1 MKINVF
7 PRSYFAAR
15 TGTPEEKELLRTHRI
30 ISLNS
35 SSGSTAMP
43 PFSNLHE
50 SNLLY
55 LTVDDIVWTIRGM
68 VLFNMEHAQK
78 IWNFVENNQ
87 LPLMIHCNAGISRSG
102 AVGEVLNWYFNSH
115 IQQNPEDFQ
124 TFYSVHPQIVPNS
137 HIKTV
142 LFRYLEEKSGLSAGT
157 LLRRLDVEKEKYR
170 SI

>member
-1 MKINVF
+1 
-7 PRSYFAAR
+7 
-15 TGTPEEKELLRTHRI
+15 
-30 ISLNS
+30 
-35 SSGSTAMP
+35 
-43 PFSNLHE
+43 
-50 SNLLY
+50 
-55 LTVDDIVWTIRGM
+55 
-68 VLFNMEHAQK
+68 
-78 IWNFVENNQ
+78 
-87 LPLMIHCNAGISRSG
+87 MIHCNAGISRSG

-157 LLRRLDVEKEKYR
+157 LLRHLDVEKEKYR